1 MKDDKKEVKKEF
13 LFYDEDEHT
22 QFLNYE
28 AESKEL
34 LADIV
39 ISVNNTIGANI
50 LFNYNMFFEKGI
62 DFLIE
67 EYRNL
72 YLAKLPNHLDFRAI
86 IENQTA
92 TSFNLLHQQISDY
105 NHLVRRMGNQAPSI
119 TTSGILKSNVKK
131 ENFKKYLDPCKKDFY
146 EYVKKL
152 LALADELD
160 QYIDVSN
167 TKEHLIRFVAFR
179 GLKGFGNELEINLK
193 YFVYEK

>member
-1 MKDDKKEVKKEF
+1 MKDDKKEF
-13 LFYDEDEHT
+13 LYYDLDEHT

-50 LFNYNMFFEKGI
+50 LFNYEMLLEKGI
-62 DFLIE
+62 DFLVD
-67 EYRNL
+67 EYRKL
-72 YLAKLPNHLDFRAI
+72 YLEKLPPHLDFKAI
-86 IENQTA
+86 IEQQTA
-92 TSFNLLHQQISDY
+92 TSFNLLHQQISEY
-105 NHLVRRMGNQAPSI
+105 NHLVRRMGNQVPSI
-119 TTSGILKSNVKK
+119 DFSGVLISNVKK
-131 ENFKKYLDPCKKDFY
+131 AKFNKYLDQSKKDFY
-146 EYVKKL
+146 EYIKKL
-152 LALADELD
+152 LALADELN

-193 YFVYEK
+193 YFVDEK

>member
-1 MKDDKKEVKKEF
+1 
-13 LFYDEDEHT
+13 
-22 QFLNYE
+22 
-28 AESKEL
+28 
-34 LADIV
+34 
-39 ISVNNTIGANI
+39 
-50 LFNYNMFFEKGI
+50 
-62 DFLIE
+62 
-67 EYRNL
+67 
-72 YLAKLPNHLDFRAI
+72 
-86 IENQTA
+86 
-92 TSFNLLHQQISDY
+92 LHQQISDY

-160 QYIDVSN
+160 QFMDVLN